1 MDMENE
7 MKAKQRWMTGLA
19 AGLALLASGRAE
31 AAGSDSLTVTITPD
45 AAYSLTVTTTN
56 VGLNLGT
63 VGLTLS
69 TQTVRP
75 STITVTSSYAATDL
89 KLQGSMAGTGTPW
102 TFSANTAVPA
112 ADALA
117 AWAVFTDTGVTV
129 APTQAGGFFSG
140 TVPGASGS
148 DVIDGTNR
156 DVGVVAAANPRFVAL
171 PAEAGYKTMESIPSN
186 AADLAA
192 SRSHLWLY
200 FTLPPSTTD
209 TNAKRITMTL
219 TAGAPN

>member
-1 MDMENE
+1 MNAE
-7 MKAKQRWMTGLA
+7 KRWLAGLA
-19 AGLALLASGRAE
+19 AGFALLGSGWAH
-31 AAGSDSLTVTITPD
+31 AAGVTDSLTVTIIPD
-45 AAYSLTVTTTN
+45 ASYSLSVTTTN
-56 VGLNLGT
+56 VGLDLGT

-75 STITVTSSYAATDL
+75 STITVTSSYAGTDL
-89 KLQGSMAGTGTPW
+89 KLQGSMSSPGVPW

-117 AWAVFTDTGVTV
+117 SWAVFTDTSVTV
-129 APTQAGGFFSG
+129 APAQAGGFFSG

-156 DVGVVAAANPRFVAL
+156 DVGVVAGVNPRFVAL
-171 PAEAGYKTMESIPSN
+171 AAEAGYKSMESIPSN
-186 AADLAA
+186 AVDLAA

-209 TNAKRITMTL
+209 TTAKRITMTL